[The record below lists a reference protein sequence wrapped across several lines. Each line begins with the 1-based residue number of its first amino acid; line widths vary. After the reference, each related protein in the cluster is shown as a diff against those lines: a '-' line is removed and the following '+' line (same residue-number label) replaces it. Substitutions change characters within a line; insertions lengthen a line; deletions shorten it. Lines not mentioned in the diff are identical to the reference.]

1 MQYSTPHVKIAPPP
15 PPPNI
20 YKNINNTLEMSAL
33 D

>member
-20 YKNINNTLEMSAL
+20 YKNINNTLEMSVL